1 MCIRDSIIKCFFIW
15 IFLSGFYFKDF
26 ILFIPFSF
34 KLKYPNSYYVG
45 LGSLYVS
52 PHLHFK
58 ICEEKETENL
68 VNNLKMNVENNKNNL
83 EQSLLEIGKL
93 VQTALDHIQISDE
106 ELESASQQLKLF
118 TNGTNEAIEYAEKEL
133 KGLEEGT
140 YWARYCSGLL
150 SRLKS

>member
-1 MCIRDSIIKCFFIW
+1 MSELSKQKEIGENMSDSRQLTTLVKELDNTLRTVKSVDEY
-15 IFLSGFYFKDF
+15 LSRIAKAKEVLGKESVELSETIEKNKD
-26 ILFIPFSF
+26 
-34 KLKYPNSYYVG
+34 
-45 LGSLYVS
+45 
-52 PHLHFK
+52 
-58 ICEEKETENL
+58 
-68 VNNLKMNVENNKNNL
+68 NL

-118 TNGTNEAIEYAEKEL
+118 TNGANEAIEYAEKEL

-140 YWARYCSGLL
+140 YWARYWSGLL

>member
-1 MCIRDSIIKCFFIW
+1 MSDSRQLTTLVKELDNTLRTVKSVDEYLSRIAKAKEVLGKDSVKLSEII
-15 IFLSGFYFKDF
+15 
-26 ILFIPFSF
+26 
-34 KLKYPNSYYVG
+34 
-45 LGSLYVS
+45 
-52 PHLHFK
+52 
-58 ICEEKETENL
+58 
-68 VNNLKMNVENNKNNL
+68 ENNKNNL
-83 EQSLLEIGKL
+83 EQSLLEIGKF

-140 YWARYCSGLL
+140 YWARYWSGLL

>member
-1 MCIRDSIIKCFFIW
+1 MSELSKQKEIGENMSDSRQLTTLVKELDNTLRTVKSVDEY
-15 IFLSGFYFKDF
+15 LSRIAKAKEVLGKESVELSETIEKNKD
-26 ILFIPFSF
+26 
-34 KLKYPNSYYVG
+34 
-45 LGSLYVS
+45 
-52 PHLHFK
+52 
-58 ICEEKETENL
+58 
-68 VNNLKMNVENNKNNL
+68 NL

-140 YWARYCSGLL
+140 YWARYWSGLL
-150 SRLKS
+150 SRLKT

>member
-1 MCIRDSIIKCFFIW
+1 MSDSRQLTTLVKELDNTLRTVKSVDEYLSRIAKAKEVLGKDSVELSEII
-15 IFLSGFYFKDF
+15 
-26 ILFIPFSF
+26 
-34 KLKYPNSYYVG
+34 
-45 LGSLYVS
+45 
-52 PHLHFK
+52 
-58 ICEEKETENL
+58 
-68 VNNLKMNVENNKNNL
+68 ENNKNNL
-83 EQSLLEIGKL
+83 EQSLLEIGKF

-140 YWARYCSGLL
+140 YWARYWSGLL

>member
-1 MCIRDSIIKCFFIW
+1 MSELSKQKEIGENMSDSRQLTTLVKELDNTLRTVKSVDEYLSRIAKAKEVLGKDSVELSEII
-15 IFLSGFYFKDF
+15 
-26 ILFIPFSF
+26 
-34 KLKYPNSYYVG
+34 
-45 LGSLYVS
+45 
-52 PHLHFK
+52 
-58 ICEEKETENL
+58 
-68 VNNLKMNVENNKNNL
+68 ENNKNNL
-83 EQSLLEIGKL
+83 EQSLLEIGKF

-140 YWARYCSGLL
+140 YWARYWSGLL